1 MREVAMTE
9 TRRADGPDAGLG
21 ERAGA
26 AAHALKEGA
35 ADVAER
41 EKNSGADHLSGI
53 AGAVHAAASELEQQ
67 LPGAAGYVHDA
78 ATRQDDAAS
87 GLRNRSLSD
96 LMEDIRRL
104 GQERPM
110 ALFGGAVVAGFA
122 LSRFLKSATGSTRHT
137 DRHTGA

>member
-1 MREVAMTE
+1 MAE
-9 TRRADGPDAGLG
+9 TTQADGADTLG
-21 ERAGA
+21 TKASA
-26 AAHALKEGA
+26 AAQSVKQDA
-35 ADVAER
+35 ADLAER
-41 EKNSGADHLSGI
+41 QKKSGADQLSGI

-78 ATRQDDAAS
+78 ATRLDDAAS

>member
-1 MREVAMTE
+1 MAE
-9 TRRADGPDAGLG
+9 TNQADGADRLG
-21 ERAGA
+21 AKASA
-26 AAHALKEGA
+26 AAQSVKQDA
-35 ADVAER
+35 AELAER
-41 EKNSGADHLSGI
+41 QKKSGADQLSGL

-78 ATRQDDAAS
+78 ATRLDDAAS
-87 GLRNRSLSD
+87 GLRTRSLSD

-110 ALFGGAVVAGFA
+110 ALFGGAMVAGFA

>member
-1 MREVAMTE
+1 MTE
-9 TRRADGPDAGLG
+9 TRRADGPDAARG

-35 ADVAER
+35 ADIANR

-53 AGAVHAAASELEQQ
+53 AGAVHAAASELERQ

-78 ATRQDDAAS
+78 ATRIDDAAS

-96 LMEDIRRL
+96 LMDDVRRL
-104 GQERPM
+104 AQDRPL
-110 ALFGGAVVAGFA
+110 ALLGGAVIAGFA
-122 LSRFLKSATGSTRHT
+122 LSRFLKSAGGAAHNPE
-137 DRHTGA
+137 RHTGG